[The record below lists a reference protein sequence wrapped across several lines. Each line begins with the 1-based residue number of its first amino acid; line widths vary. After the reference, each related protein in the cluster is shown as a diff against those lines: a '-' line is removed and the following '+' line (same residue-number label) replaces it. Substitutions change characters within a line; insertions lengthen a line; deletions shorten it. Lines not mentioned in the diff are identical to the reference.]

1 MKMDYNLSAIRVGT
15 NVDIQRTD
23 GRIHSAIVS
32 GVNLEN
38 KSVSVEWFEKGET
51 KGKEI
56 ELEAIF
62 ALNPDLAAET
72 SEVQQPPKNIFPPQP
87 PRKLPVRQ
95 VNAVQN
101 NKVRQSYAKPLAPHQ
116 QQNDHSDYGIPNIQ
130 PSQNH
135 APAQPAVVQKTNP
148 SQTRNRR
155 SNCVKEVEKLKK
167 DRETRRVRQAEQKA
181 VKQELMN
188 NDPGNP
194 NWEFLGM
201 IKDYRASLDYSPM
214 TQNEPVV
221 NQQICVAVRK
231 RPLNKKENSRK
242 EIDVVTVPNA
252 ELIAVHEPKLKVDLT
267 KYLENQMFR
276 FDYAFDESTD
286 NELVYKYTAKPL
298 VMTIFEGGM
307 ATCFA
312 YGQTGSGKTHT
323 MGGDFHG
330 KSQDCAKG
338 IYALVGKYQC
348 RRIIIIYYEA
358 AMLNLSEFTF

>member
-1 MKMDYNLSAIRVGT
+1 M
-15 NVDIQRTD
+15 
-23 GRIHSAIVS
+23 
-32 GVNLEN
+32 
-38 KSVSVEWFEKGET
+38 
-51 KGKEI
+51 
-56 ELEAIF
+56 
-62 ALNPDLAAET
+62 
-72 SEVQQPPKNIFPPQP
+72 
-87 PRKLPVRQ
+87 
-95 VNAVQN
+95 
-101 NKVRQSYAKPLAPHQ
+101 
-116 QQNDHSDYGIPNIQ
+116 
-130 PSQNH
+130 
-135 APAQPAVVQKTNP
+135 
-148 SQTRNRR
+148 NR
-155 SNCVKEVEKLKK
+155 
-167 DRETRRVRQAEQKA
+167 
-181 VKQELMN
+181 
-188 NDPGNP
+188 
-194 NWEFLGM
+194 
-201 IKDYRASLDYSPM
+201 DYRASLDYSPM

-298 VMTIFEGGM
+298 VKTIFEGGM